1 MKVALLPV
9 DPIIGDFA
17 GNLKIHQ
24 EKIAAAAKSGAELC
38 LFPELSLVGYHPKD
52 LLYRQDWNSRAEAQL
67 QELHDWLQKK
77 YPELIVIVGT
87 TLPNESGRAVSPKP
101 HLNAAVVFQGKKRE
115 VRAKTLIPY
124 YDVFHESRYFASAE
138 ELSDSFRGP
147 LSLSGKKVGI
157 VICEDSW
164 ASAKR
169 SGRKIHSVDP
179 TSVLAES
186 GAKIIFNLSASP
198 YSLQKRAERRKTL
211 LASSQEHGVR
221 IYYVNQF
228 GNQDDLLFDGDAF
241 VVEKGKWL
249 EGKES
254 ATEAPWLEGAKQ
266 KEKFAQEKDLAR
278 MLEEGIRGYAK
289 KNGFQKVV
297 LGLSGGIDSALVAV
311 LAANAL
317 GPQNV
322 IGLAMPSKFSSSHSV
337 EDAEILARNL
347 GIVFR
352 HVPIKMLH
360 STASLTLKPFFVDL
374 AEDATEENVQSRLR
388 GVMVMAFS
396 NKFRALALA
405 TGNKSE
411 FAVGY
416 STLYG
421 DMCGALAPIGDLYK
435 DEVYSLARFLNAE
448 KGVIP
453 ERSFTKPPS
462 AELRPNQVDQDTLP
476 PYDLLDTALRF
487 FLEEEVSADDVYA
500 ELKKKF
506 PKVERKTLD
515 WIQRQI
521 SLNEYKRKQAPP
533 ILRVSERAFGS
544 GRIIPLTHR
553 I

>member
-24 EKIAAAAKSGAELC
+24 EKIEAAAQAGAELC

-52 LLYRQDWNSRAEAQL
+52 LLYRQDWNQRAEGQL
-67 QELHDWLQKK
+67 QELHNWLQKK
-77 YPELIVIVGT
+77 FPQLIVIVGT
-87 TLPNESGRAVSPKP
+87 TMPNESCRAISPKT
-101 HLNAAVVFQGKKRE
+101 HLNVAAVIHGKNCDF
-115 VRAKTLIPY
+115 RAKTLIPY

-138 ELSDSFRGP
+138 DGPDALRGP
-147 LSLSGKKVGI
+147 ITINGKKIGV

-164 ASAKR
+164 AEASR
-169 SGRKIHSVDP
+169 NGQKIHSVDP
-179 TSVLAES
+179 TATLAKS
-186 GAKIIFNLSASP
+186 GAKIILNLSASP
-198 YSLQKRAERRKTL
+198 FSRHKRAERRKAL
-211 LASSQEHGVR
+211 LESSKIHGVR

-241 VVEKGKWL
+241 VVDNGQWL
-249 EGKES
+249 EGKELAS
-254 ATEAPWLEGAKQ
+254 EAAWLEGAGS
-266 KEKFAQEKDLAR
+266 KEKPDQEYDLAR
-278 MLEEGIRGYAK
+278 MLEEGIRGYAR

-311 LAANAL
+311 LAANAV

-322 IGLAMPSKFSSSHSV
+322 IGLAMPSKFSSVHSV
-337 EDAEILARNL
+337 EDAESLARNL
-347 GIVFR
+347 GIAFR

-360 STASLTLKPFFVDL
+360 STASMTLKPFFADL

-421 DMCGALAPIGDLYK
+421 DMCGAMAPIGDLYK
-435 DEVYSLARFLNAE
+435 GEVYSLARFLNADRE
-448 KGVIP
+448 LIP

-476 PYDLLDTALRF
+476 PYDILDGALRL
-487 FLEEEVSADDVYA
+487 FLEEECSANEVFVR
-500 ELKKKF
+500 LQKTF
-506 PKVERKTLD
+506 PKVDRQAVD

-521 SLNEYKRKQAPP
+521 TLNEYKRKQAPP

-544 GRIIPLTHR
+544 GRVIPLTHR